1 MSENDTRGED
11 EPKDPYGFPVDLK
24 DLQAQLHKARAEYRV
39 LIQTLPWSVE
49 PLPGWPGKEHPH
61 TGEVIPGREDS
72 PGYTPEQAAE
82 EKRLWDLVRELSIVV
97 STHPY
102 WIKPESGPALV
113 EARMALKHH
122 PDVVAAVDG
131 LAAAA

>member
-1 MSENDTRGED
+1 
-11 EPKDPYGFPVDLK
+11 
-24 DLQAQLHKARAEYRV
+24 
-39 LIQTLPWSVE
+39 VE

-82 EKRLWDLVRELSIVV
+82 EKRLWELVRELSIAV
-97 STHPY
+97 STHSY
-102 WIKPESGPALV
+102 WNKPERGPELV

-122 PDVVAAVDG
+122 PDVMAALGD
-131 LAAAA
+131 LAEAS